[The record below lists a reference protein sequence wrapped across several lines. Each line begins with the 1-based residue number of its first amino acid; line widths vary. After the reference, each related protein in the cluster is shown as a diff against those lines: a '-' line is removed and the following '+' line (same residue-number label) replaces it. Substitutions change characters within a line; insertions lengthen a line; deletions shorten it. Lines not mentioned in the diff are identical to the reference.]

1 MCESGTYQLITP
13 SPFPETY
20 IDLQSPNSS
29 VQHSTAPM
37 ISLIFSPI
45 SVPSSLLTGLS
56 LNHLLLLFQLLIFVC
71 IHSLPRIL
79 FFFPFVCSITSFKDK
94 FKSYLFKVFCFFV
107 FFFAFSGPHPWHMQ
121 VPRLGV
127 ESELQLQA
135 YTTAMAMPDPSHIY
149 DLHKAHSN
157 TRSLTHQA
165 RPGNKPTSL

>member
-1 MCESGTYQLITP
+1 MKSARTFRMCESGTYQLITP

-71 IHSLPRIL
+71 IPSLPRIL
-79 FFFPFVCSITSFKDK
+79 FFFPFVSNLKCFIITLVIS
-94 FKSYLFKVFCFFV
+94 
-107 FFFAFSGPHPWHMQ
+107 Q
-121 VPRLGV
+121 
-127 ESELQLQA
+127 
-135 YTTAMAMPDPSHIY
+135 
-149 DLHKAHSN
+149 
-157 TRSLTHQA
+157 
-165 RPGNKPTSL
+165 TSLYLWLYPLIEITFLLKIKIFLII